1 MKRVALLKSAANRPG
16 GLEKYAARIA
26 DAFVRRGCAVSLL
39 TTGAPPPHS
48 PIPVAT
54 TPVLPWPAF
63 WRLEQYDHFVH
74 AHLKKHPADLI
85 FGMDRNRHQT
95 HIRAGNGVHAAYLD
109 IRRRLDG
116 QLKSFLCTINPL
128 HLKILELEKAAFE
141 NPALQTLFVNSY
153 LVRNQVLRYYR
164 TDPSKI
170 HVLHNGV
177 EWTEMAS
184 DAAVHIPHDRH
195 EFLFIGNGYRR
206 KGLEPLLRALSH
218 LPSHSYHLSVVGKD
232 RQQRH
237 FEHLAQNLPVTFYGP
252 QPNIRPFYQRAD
264 TLVIPSYYDPFANV
278 TVEALAMGLFVVT
291 SRMNGGHEILAPHQG
306 AIIDNLFELDSIVA
320 ALHRALQH
328 PKTPASAAAIR
339 ASVQHRDFPLIL
351 DSLMEACGV

>member
-1 MKRVALLKSAANRPG
+1 MKRVALLKSAVSRPG
-16 GLEKYAARIA
+16 GLEKYATRIA
-26 DAFVRRGCAVSLL
+26 DAFARRNCTVTLL
-39 TTGAPPPHS
+39 TTGAPPARS
-48 PIPVAT
+48 PVSIAT

-63 WRLEQYDHFVH
+63 WRLEQYDAFVR
-74 AHLKKHPADLI
+74 AHLKRHPADLI

-116 QLKSFLCTINPL
+116 QLKSFLCRVNPL

-141 NPALQTLFVNSY
+141 NPALETLFVNSH

-164 TDPSKI
+164 TDPAKI
-170 HVLHNGV
+170 IVLHNGV
-177 EWTEMAS
+177 EWTEMAL
-184 DAAVHIPHDRH
+184 DAAVHLPHDRH

-206 KGLEPLLRALSH
+206 KGLEALLRALAH
-218 LPSHSYHLSVVGKD
+218 LPRDSYHLSVVGKD
-232 RQQRH
+232 REQPY
-237 FEHLAQNLPVTFYGP
+237 FERLAHNLPVTFHGL
-252 QPNIRPFYQRAD
+252 QSNIRPFYQRAD

-291 SRMNGGHEILAPHQG
+291 SRMNGGHEILSPAQG
-306 AIIDNLFELDSIVA
+306 AIIDDLFELDSVLA

-328 PKTPASAAAIR
+328 PKTAASAAAIR

-351 DSLMEACGV
+351 DQLMEACGV